1 MKLAFAHDHLFQV
14 DKNGNLFTGGSF
26 NNQIWERYLNHFD
39 EITVL
44 ARVENLKDKNNN
56 KTYNHFDLEE
66 TQLVSVPS
74 LSGPVKQ
81 FSNKKKAKDIIRN
94 VLMDSDALIARLPSE
109 TGNLAISIAKE
120 LNMLYAVEV
129 VACVWDALWNHGE
142 IIAKIYAPIAMYK
155 MKERVLDSPY
165 TLYVTNEFLQKRYPT
180 GGKSANISDVE
191 IYEVV
196 ENAFELRSRKSNDGP
211 TKIGMIGSLKN
222 GIKGLGVALKAFQLL
237 DRKNI
242 DFQFYILGDG
252 DVKIWENQ
260 SQKLGIRGKVNF
272 CGILPGGEPVLK
284 WLDQM
289 DIYIQPSFQEGL
301 PRAVI
306 EAMSRGCP
314 VVGSNAGGIPEL
326 IDDSCIHKAGDYKG
340 LANSIERIIR
350 EKDYSLALT
359 KMNLVSSKAYKKD
372 KLDKKRNE
380 FWNLFVA
387 DCVRKKGVLEL
398 LSDDL

>member
-1 MKLAFAHDHLFQV
+1 MKLVFAHDHLFQL
-14 DKNGNLFTGGSF
+14 DKNGNLFTGGSY

-39 EITVL
+39 EVTVL
-44 ARVENLKDKNNN
+44 ARVENLQDQNSN
-56 KTYNHFDLEE
+56 KIYNPFDLKE

-74 LSGPVKQ
+74 LSGPIKQ
-81 FSNKKKAKDIIRN
+81 FSNKKKAKEIIRN
-94 VLMDSDALIARLPSE
+94 ALMNADVLIARLPSE
-109 TGNLAISIAKE
+109 IGNLAISIAKE

-142 IIAKIYAPIAMYK
+142 LLAKIYAPIAMKK

-165 TLYVTNEFLQKRYPT
+165 TLYVTGEFLQKRYPT
-180 GGKSANISDVE
+180 RGKSVSISDVE
-191 IYEVV
+191 IYKVY
-196 ENAFELRSRKSNDGP
+196 ENALELRSRKSNNGP

-260 SQKLGIRGKVNF
+260 SQKLGIRSKVNF
-272 CGILPGGEPVLK
+272 CGVLPGGEPVLN

-314 VVGSNAGGIPEL
+314 IVGSNAGGIPEL
-326 IDDSCIHKAGDYKG
+326 IDNSCIHKTGDYKS
-340 LANSIERIIR
+340 LASRIERIIR

-359 KMNLVSSKAYKKD
+359 KMNLESSKAYKKD

-380 FWNLFVA
+380 FWDSFVA
-387 DCVRKKGVLEL
+387 DGF
-398 LSDDL
+398 